1 MSGEGVRGHREIPP
15 PCRRREPHGSEPMAS
30 DAHGLTIPSAFAL
43 DGSVTVGIG
52 SGFCPFG
59 TAGTGVVPL
68 SVGAVDGAT
77 GADGTVDRGAGC
89 VGVGTGGGVPFPKTN
104 AYTVSFASTCG
115 NLIVSPSANEIEL
128 TENSRPTASSVPWWT
143 PTRLRNR

>member
-1 MSGEGVRGHREIPP
+1 MSGEGVRGHREVPP
-15 PCRRREPHGSEPMAS
+15 PCQRRELRRGNMGFLHRREPEAS
-30 DAHGLTIPSAFAL
+30 DAHGLTVPSAFAL

-59 TAGTGVVPL
+59 TAGTGVVPV

-77 GADGTVDRGAGC
+77 GADGTVESGALC

-115 NLIVSPSANEIEL
+115 NLIVLPSANEIEL
-128 TENSRPTASSVPWWT
+128 TENS
-143 PTRLRNR
+143 